1 MIIDTSRR
9 AVDIT
14 VKGARY
20 NVHSLCLSSNPSP
33 LVLLKIIIKV
43 ILSQLFHIW
52 VMWTN
57 DALICNMRPIKWQV
71 HSTVGISF
79 INIQKLISMK
89 YAHLQYVH
97 NLSTKRKKFPNWK
110 LGGTLLTGAPT
121 CLFHHFNIGA
131 PLFMKRRHHYIFPVF
146 TIISLKW
153 EALHLN
159 KLQSLLPC
167 KDALN

>member
-20 NVHSLCLSSNPSP
+20 IMSKVYVFHPTHP

-52 VMWTN
+52 IMWTN
-57 DALICNMRPIKWQV
+57 DALICNIWPIKWQV

-89 YAHLQYVH
+89 YAHFQYVY

-110 LGGTLLTGAPT
+110 LGGTHLTGAPT
-121 CLFHHFNIGA
+121 CH
-131 PLFMKRRHHYIFPVF
+131 F
-146 TIISLKW
+146 TISILETHSSWKEDITIFSLF
-153 EALHLN
+153 
-159 KLQSLLPC
+159 LL
-167 KDALN
+167 

>member
-57 DALICNMRPIKWQV
+57 DALICNVRPIKWQV

-89 YAHLQYVH
+89 YAHLQYVY

-110 LGGTLLTGAPT
+110 LGGTHLTGAPI
-121 CLFHHFNIGA
+121 CHFHHFKYLSAIVHEKKTS
-131 PLFMKRRHHYIFPVF
+131 LHFPRF
-146 TIISLKW
+146 YYY
-153 EALHLN
+153 
-159 KLQSLLPC
+159 LP
-167 KDALN
+167 